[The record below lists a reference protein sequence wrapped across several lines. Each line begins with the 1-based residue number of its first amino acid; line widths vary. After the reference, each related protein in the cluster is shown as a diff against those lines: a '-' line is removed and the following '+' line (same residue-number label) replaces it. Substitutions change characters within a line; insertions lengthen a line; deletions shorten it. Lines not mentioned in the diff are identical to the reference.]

1 MTGGK
6 GTARCAA
13 VLCGI
18 SLNRILSWLSVL
30 IEAALGVNFFVPL
43 LFSVDAQGVYR
54 RGALFPLAMAP
65 VLVVLPPLT
74 QDFMRYD
81 GPDKIKRVARLFF
94 LLPLIAVALTCVNA
108 GHEYPLVKRAADVR
122 QLSVV
127 HGGLPRAA
135 QAVPGTERRGQ
146 PGGLG
151 RIGKVGRVP
160 RGGRREGEHPGPD
173 GGNDH
178 READG
183 VTGHAQVC
191 A

>member
-54 RGALFPLAMAP
+54 RGALFPLALAP

-94 LLPLIAVALTCVNA
+94 LLPLIAVAQTCVNA
-108 GHEYPLVKRAADVR
+108 GHEYPLVKRA
-122 QLSVV
+122 
-127 HGGLPRAA
+127 GGAP
-135 QAVPGTERRGQ
+135 QM
-146 PGGLG
+146 
-151 RIGKVGRVP
+151 
-160 RGGRREGEHPGPD
+160 
-173 GGNDH
+173 
-178 READG
+178 
-183 VTGHAQVC
+183 
-191 A
+191 

>member
-108 GHEYPLVKRAADVR
+108 GHEYPLVKRAGGAPQMYGSYQWSMEDYREQLRQYREQNAEGSQEAWDEMEKSVVSRVADDVR
-122 QLSVV
+122 VSI
-127 HGGLPRAA
+127 
-135 QAVPGTERRGQ
+135 
-146 PGGLG
+146 LG
-151 RIGKVGRVP
+151 RTVEMTIVKRM
-160 RGGRREGEHPGPD
+160 
-173 GGNDH
+173 
-178 READG
+178 A
-183 VTGHAQVC
+183 
-191 A
+191 